1 MTFRRKVFV
10 SQKISLLVDG
20 REVRLQA
27 LVSLYGAKYVFE
39 ESELPVEIR
48 HSIGLEVE
56 ILYKK
61 VPVRCRVVKETNG
74 AGTVYSLRF
83 IQPSSLLLKQ
93 IGRDIEENGLPS
105 PWLRALPRLS
115 ADVKHLPVPALAVL
129 DLDGETLFLNVK
141 NFTLGGLLL
150 EYIGDRL
157 GGLEL
162 GSRLFFDIVTN
173 GGDKISD
180 LAATVTHLSLEQNA
194 HDSAQNR
201 TQLGVRFLPMS
212 HASGGKYKSLILN
225 HCVGLKEE
233 TPEPGAEA

>member
-20 REVRLQA
+20 QEIRLQA

-39 ESELPVEIR
+39 ESELPPELR
-48 HSIGLEVE
+48 KSIGLEVE

-83 IQPSSLLLKQ
+83 IEPSSLLLKQ
-93 IGRDIEENGLPS
+93 VERDIRENGLPS
-105 PWLRALPRLS
+105 PWLRSLPRLS
-115 ADVKHLPVPALAVL
+115 AEAKHLPVPALVVL
-129 DLDGETLFLNVK
+129 DHQGQTLFLNVK

-150 EYIGDRL
+150 EYVGDRL
-157 GGLEL
+157 TGLDL

-173 GGDKISD
+173 SGDKISD
-180 LAATVTHLSLEQNA
+180 LAAAVTHMSIEQSA
-194 HDSAQNR
+194 HDPAQNR
-201 TQLGVRFLPMS
+201 LQLGLRFLPMS
-212 HASGGKYKSLILN
+212 HLSAAKYKSLIMN

-233 TPEPGAEA
+233 SPEAGL